1 MASGVLIMN
10 FSGSCARRAAAFL
23 VLFSIAPEASAE
35 IVEKVV
41 KLPVRVSIDG
51 EVVTREITLTVV
63 RDDARKKSAF
73 MILNHGRAPSAEGRA
88 RYGRAVFRDQARY
101 FVQQGFA
108 VFLPTRIG
116 YGVSGGPDVE
126 SSGACNAK
134 NYAGALAPAVAQV
147 AAAVNYAHT
156 QDYVD
161 GARGVVLGAS
171 VGGFTT
177 IAASAASLRG
187 VKAAVNFAGGA
198 GGDPEKRTGA
208 PCQPERIGATF
219 GAYGARGGVP
229 TLWLYAPN
237 DRYWGASY
245 PKQWF
250 AQFVARGG
258 KGQFVALPPSG
269 DDGHVAFTRD
279 MESWKPSVA
288 AFLKRA
294 GI

>member
-1 MASGVLIMN
+1 MACLALI
-10 FSGSCARRAAAFL
+10 
-23 VLFSIAPEASAE
+23 SIAPRASAE

-41 KLPVRVSIDG
+41 KLPVRVSADG
-51 EVVTREITLTVV
+51 ETITREITLTVL
-63 RDDARKKSAF
+63 RDDARKKSPF
-73 MILNHGRAPSAEGRA
+73 MILNHGRSPTAEGRA
-88 RYGRAVFRDQARY
+88 KFGRAVFRDQTRY
-101 FVQQGFA
+101 FVQLGYA
-108 VFLPTRIG
+108 VFLPTRVG
-116 YGVSGGPDVE
+116 YGVTGGPDVE

-134 NYAGALAPAVAQV
+134 DYAAALAPAVAQV
-147 AAAVNYAHT
+147 AAAVTYAQA

-161 GARGVVLGAS
+161 GSRGVVMGAS

-198 GGDPEKRTGA
+198 GGDPDHRTGA
-208 PCQPERIGATF
+208 PCQPERIAATY
-219 GAYGARGGVP
+219 GAYGARSHVP

-250 AQFVARGG
+250 SQFVAQGGRGE
-258 KGQFVALPPSG
+258 FVALPPSG
-269 DDGHVAFTRD
+269 EDGHLAFTRD

-288 AFLKRA
+288 AFLRKA
-294 GI
+294 GL

>member
-1 MASGVLIMN
+1 MHFFRSP
-10 FSGSCARRAAAFL
+10 ARRAAAFI
-23 VLFSIAPEASAE
+23 VLFCIAPDASAE
-35 IVEKVV
+35 IVEKIV
-41 KLPVRVSIDG
+41 KLPVRIPIDG
-51 EVVTREITLTVV
+51 EMVTREITLTVL
-63 RDDARKKSAF
+63 RDDARKKSPF
-73 MILNHGRAPSAEGRA
+73 MIINHGRAGSAESRA
-88 RYGRAVFRDQARY
+88 KFGRAVFRDQARY

-108 VFLPTRIG
+108 VFMPTRIG
-116 YGVSGGPDVE
+116 YGVTGGPDVE
-126 SSGACNAK
+126 TSGACNAK
-134 NYAGALAPAVAQV
+134 DYQASLAPAVAQV
-147 AAAVNYAHT
+147 AAAVKYAHE

-161 GARGVVLGAS
+161 GARGVVIGSS
-171 VGGFTT
+171 VGGFTS

-198 GGDPEKRTGA
+198 GGDPDKRTGS

-250 AQFVARGG
+250 SQFVAKGG
-258 KGQFVALPPSG
+258 NGQFVALPPSG
-269 DDGHVAFTRD
+269 EDGHLAFTKD

-288 AFLKRA
+288 AFLKKA
-294 GI
+294 GM

>member
-1 MASGVLIMN
+1 MHFLKSG
-10 FSGSCARRAAAFL
+10 ARRAAACL
-23 VLFSIAPEASAE
+23 VLFSIAPDASAE

-41 KLPVRVSIDG
+41 KLPVRVAANG
-51 EVVTREITLTVV
+51 ETVAREITLTII

-88 RYGRAVFRDQARY
+88 NYGRAVFRAQARY
-101 FVQQGFA
+101 FVEQGFA

-116 YGVSGGPDVE
+116 YGVTGGPDVE

-134 NYAGALAPAVAQV
+134 DYPAALAPAVAQV
-147 AAAVNYAHT
+147 AAAVNYAHA
-156 QDYVD
+156 QDYID
-161 GARGVVLGAS
+161 GARGVVVGAS

-177 IAASAASLRG
+177 IAASAAGLRG

-219 GAYGARGGVP
+219 GAFGARGGVP

-237 DRYWGASY
+237 DRYWGASH

-250 AQFVARGG
+250 AQFIARGG
-258 KGQFVALPPSG
+258 KGQFVSLPPSG
-269 DDGHVAFTRD
+269 EDGHGAFTKD
-279 MESWKPSVA
+279 MGSWKQSVA
-288 AFLKRA
+288 AFLKSA

>member
-1 MASGVLIMN
+1 M
-10 FSGSCARRAAAFL
+10 
-23 VLFSIAPEASAE
+23 
-35 IVEKVV
+35 
-41 KLPVRVSIDG
+41 
-51 EVVTREITLTVV
+51 
-63 RDDARKKSAF
+63 SAF
-73 MILNHGRAPSAEGRA
+73 MIINHGRAPSAEGRA
-88 RYGRAVFRDQARY
+88 KYGRAVFRDQTRY

-116 YGVSGGPDVE
+116 YGVTGGPDIE
-126 SSGACNAK
+126 TSGACNAK
-134 NYAGALAPAVAQV
+134 DYASSLAPAVAQV
-147 AAAVNYAHT
+147 AAAVNYAHA

-187 VKAAVNFAGGA
+187 VRAAVNFAGGA

-208 PCQPERIGATF
+208 PCQPDRIGATF
-219 GAYGARGGVP
+219 GAFGGSGGVP

-245 PKQWF
+245 PQQWF

-258 KGQFVALPPSG
+258 KGQFVSLPPSG
-269 DDGHVAFTRD
+269 EDGHGAFTKD

-288 AFLKRA
+288 AFLKSA

>member
-1 MASGVLIMN
+1 MKIL
-10 FSGSCARRAAAFL
+10 GSRARRAAAFL
-23 VLFSIAPEASAE
+23 VLFSIASGASAE
-35 IVEKVV
+35 VVEKVV
-41 KLPVRVSIDG
+41 KLPVRVAVDG
-51 EVVTREITLTVV
+51 EIITRDIALTVV
-63 RDDARKKSAF
+63 RDDARKKSPF

-88 RYGRAVFRDQARY
+88 KYGRAVFRDQARY
-101 FVQQGFA
+101 FVEQGFA

-116 YGVSGGPDVE
+116 YGVTGGPDIE

-134 NYAGALAPAVAQV
+134 DYPASLAPAVAQV
-147 AAAVNYAHT
+147 AAAVNYAHA

-161 GARGVVLGAS
+161 GARGVVLGTS

-198 GGDPEKRTGA
+198 GGDPEKRTDA

-219 GAYGARGGVP
+219 GAFGARGGVP
-229 TLWLYAPN
+229 TLWLYAQN
-237 DRYWGASY
+237 DRYWGASH

-250 AQFVARGG
+250 AQFVASGG
-258 KGQFVALPPSG
+258 KGQFVSLPAIG
-269 DDGHVAFTRD
+269 DDGHGAFTKD
-279 MESWKPSVA
+279 MGSWKPSVA
-288 AFLKRA
+288 AFLKSA